1 MAYVAIAAI
10 LVLSCGCAADALRA
24 ADIVGLYDPS
34 ERAETADE
42 IVSTLASTQFNPTTN
57 EWELFV
63 TEWPKPDSCLTPP
76 ELGSYWAFEM
86 REGFEN
92 FIAVRPIDR
101 AAYDADGTIMTSQN
115 WGGEIDGELKPISQW
130 ILCFIMP
137 SNRLGCADT
146 DDSGHHQFTPVL
158 DGDGRVTGMINH
170 YFEAGRA
177 LSSVAADDEDSHND
191 SHPVVTQYSMRR
203 ITDSVDTMRTAPA
216 DDCDDS
222 A

>member
-42 IVSTLASTQFNPTTN
+42 IVKSTLASTVFNPETN

-130 ILCFIMP
+130 ILCYIMP

-146 DDSGHHQFTPVL
+146 DDSGRREFTPVL

-177 LSSVAADDEDSHND
+177 LSSVAADDDDSHND
-191 SHPVVTQYSMRR
+191 FHPVVTQYSMRR

-216 DDCDDS
+216 DDCS